1 MADNRAPKK
10 TVTGTVVSDK
20 MDKTITVR
28 EERMVKHP
36 RYGKYVRRS
45 TVYKA
50 HDETNQAE
58 AGDRVEILFSRP
70 ISKSKNWRLLRVV
83 SKARGHI
90 HEDEAS
96 ATAPAPSEQPEP
108 APEPVPMPVPVAEA
122 PAASV
127 DETAG
132 ALDSVLG
139 DDESV
144 KPEEGASS

>member
-1 MADNRAPKK
+1 MR

-36 RYGKYVRRS
+36 LYGKYVRRA

-58 AGDRVEILFSRP
+58 TGDRVEILSTRP
-70 ISKSKNWRLLRVV
+70 ISKSKHWRLLRVV
-83 SKARGHI
+83 SKARGHVE
-90 HEDEAS
+90 EDEAS
-96 ATAPAPSEQPEP
+96 ATAPAPSEQP
-108 APEPVPMPVPVAEA
+108 APEPVSEP

-127 DETAG
+127 DAQAELAG
-132 ALDSVLG
+132 GASSALDSVLG
-139 DDESV
+139 GGESEPQAE
-144 KPEEGASS
+144 KPEEGATS